1 MKDERQLRRT
11 GSVVGVLKA
20 VNLAGRKRAEDCLHW
35 GCPSYAGG
43 FVEEK
48 HAFFLRDNRR
58 PDRLTLEGRM
68 DTYHRER
75 KVKKI

>member
-1 MKDERQLRRT
+1 MKDKRQLRRT

-20 VNLAGRKRAEDCLHW
+20 VNLAGRKRAEDCLHL

-58 PDRLTLEGRM
+58 LTLEGRM

-75 KVKKI
+75 KFKKSK